1 MAKLTK
7 NKFRVAFSSK
17 IPIKEYLEHDNLEIL
32 IEKRNGQANNILAQ
46 VLQIVGGDEDGK
58 PKIEVQITCLWTTV
72 KRIAPKKLKIGGK
85 TYWPT
90 KKKGQDARKTNPKKH
105 IRNW

>member
-1 MAKLTK
+1 M
-7 NKFRVAFSSK
+7 
-17 IPIKEYLEHDNLEIL
+17 EHDNLEIL
-32 IEKRNGQANNILAQ
+32 IEKRNVQANKLAQ

-58 PKIEVQITCLWTTV
+58 PKIEVQITCLWATV

-90 KKKGQDARKTNPKKH
+90 KKKARMHARQTQKNT
-105 IRNW
+105 

>member
-7 NKFRVAFSSK
+7 NKFLVAFSSK

-32 IEKRNGQANNILAQ
+32 IEKRNVQANKLAQ

-58 PKIEVQITCLWTTV
+58 PKIKVQITCL
-72 KRIAPKKLKIGGK
+72 
-85 TYWPT
+85 
-90 KKKGQDARKTNPKKH
+90 
-105 IRNW
+105 

>member
-32 IEKRNGQANNILAQ
+32 IEKRNVQANKLAQ

-58 PKIEVQITCLWTTV
+58 PKIEVQITCL
-72 KRIAPKKLKIGGK
+72 
-85 TYWPT
+85 
-90 KKKGQDARKTNPKKH
+90 
-105 IRNW
+105 